1 MKSPLISCVVPVFN
15 GERYLKETLDSIL
28 AQTYQPVEILVV
40 DDGSTDDTAGLVSR
54 YGQRVRYLWQ
64 ANAGE
69 AAARNLGLT
78 AAHGEFVA
86 FLDADDLWHSQKL
99 ERQMSRFQEPAPI
112 DLCFTQY
119 ENFWVPELAEEELKY
134 RGKTISQSQSSWS
147 ISTLLM
153 RRAGFERFGKFS
165 TAAYWPPESENLIW
179 FLHAVE
185 QGAVVEVMPDI
196 LMSRR
201 LHSTNQSRKQT
212 LEAFFP
218 ILKEWRDY
226 QRRRCTATLSKP

>member
-1 MKSPLISCVVPVFN
+1 MKLPLISCIVPVFN

-28 AQTYQPVEILVV
+28 AQTFQPVEILVA
-40 DDGSTDDTAGLVSR
+40 DDGSTDNTAGLVSR
-54 YGQRVRYLWQ
+54 YGQRVRHLWQ

-78 AAHGEFVA
+78 AARGEFVA
-86 FLDADDLWHSQKL
+86 FLDADDLWYPQKL

-112 DLCFTQY
+112 DLCFTRY
-119 ENFWVPELAEEELKY
+119 ENFWVPELAEEELRH
-134 RGKTISQSQSSWS
+134 RGKMLSQPQSSWS
-147 ISTLLM
+147 ISTLLI
-153 RRAGFERFGKFS
+153 RRAGFERFGKFG

-212 LEAFFP
+212 LETFFP

-226 QRRRCTATLSKP
+226 QRRRHTAALSKP